1 MNDRIEKMRQKFTV
15 ERFDLFVLLVSWNRL
30 DEVQK
35 IGLYNS
41 VEDAKKDLKVKMK
54 KWGRKGKQVFEVEM
68 ENEYSAK
75 IKIEDG
81 VYGHVV
87 FLTNMDKN
95 CFYNPAEQVD

>member
-1 MNDRIEKMRQKFTV
+1 MSDRIEKIRQKFDV
-15 ERFDLFVLLVSWNRL
+15 DRFDLFVLLVSWNRL
-30 DEVQK
+30 NEVQK

-54 KWGRKGKQVFEVEM
+54 KWGRKKQVFEVEM
-68 ENEYSAK
+68 ENELMAK

-87 FLTNMDKN
+87 FLTNMDRD